1 MNTMTRLSTLASMTM
16 MTIALLAVPT
26 AASADGKTTPGST
39 GTTKATTAKKLA
51 VKRLT
56 LAHGI
61 ENHEPQEATTS
72 FRASDDRV
80 YAFVELENP
89 GRAEDAI
96 TVVFQ
101 PPSGPALAEIP
112 LKVGESPRFRTW
124 AFTRRAHDAGEWGV
138 VIRDASGRVL
148 ARQTFTVAK

>member
-1 MNTMTRLSTLASMTM
+1 MTTMMFFPKLGSTVLTTLALLTVSM
-16 MTIALLAVPT
+16 
-26 AASADGKTTPGST
+26 AASADGKATPGEST
-39 GTTKATTAKKLA
+39 TTKSTAAKKLS

-61 ENHEPQEATTS
+61 ENHEPQEATSS

-80 YAFVELENP
+80 YAFVELDNP
-89 GRAEDAI
+89 GRAGDAI

-101 PPSGPALAEIP
+101 PPSGPALAEIV
-112 LKVGESPRFRTW
+112 LKVGDSPRFRTW

-148 ARQTFTVAK
+148 ARQAFTVTK